1 MTEPEISNNNDKDGR
16 NGRRLFRFTIFVL
29 VLDVVVSVLIMS
41 PLLPW
46 VRTHED
52 LNPKKFVFSSSLKDL
67 LLLCWLRVLSSIIAF
82 LYSFLKGE
90 VRPEYPFDIL
100 HPNGTKKSQEELD
113 QESLEQPFRVWFG
126 NYVNRAAFPTEF
138 LSLITTIVSVVK
150 CLVRLNLEIGI
161 LRDAVPLHPM
171 YWCAIVFASVVSLV
185 EYSCCDRVVVL
196 LSKWGQEDRESEQGG
211 NPRSFLRQISSQLS
225 LPLLANDSLTDDDEN
240 RNDED
245 EEGQQSQSQ
254 QNDENVAGVSDLDSN
269 YKASWTD
276 LIMLCSPDAFLI
288 LIAFIFLI
296 LAAAA
301 QIMIPYF
308 TGAILDALEKAYSGN
323 NDDDDHG
330 GGHDSITDVPGF
342 ISNVKK
348 LIVVS
353 ILGGVFSGVRGSI
366 FTVVGGRVNVRMRLR
381 LMDSLLT
388 QEQGFYDVT
397 KTGDI
402 TSRLSSDTTLVGDQV
417 TLNVNVFLRR

>member
-1 MTEPEISNNNDKDGR
+1 MTDPDSNNSEKDGR
-16 NGRRLFRFTIFVL
+16 NGRRLLRFTVFAL
-29 VLDVVVSVLIMS
+29 VLDVVVSVLFMS

-46 VRTHED
+46 VRIHED
-52 LNPKKFVFSSSLKDL
+52 LNPKKYVFSSSLKDL
-67 LLLCWLRVLSSIIAF
+67 LLLCWLRVLSSSIAF
-82 LYSFLKGE
+82 LFAYLKGE
-90 VRPEYPFDIL
+90 VRPEYPFDIH

-113 QESLEQPFRVWFG
+113 EEFLEQPFRVWFG
-126 NYVNRAAFPTEF
+126 NYIHRAAFPTEF

-161 LRDAVPLHPM
+161 LRDALPLHPM
-171 YWCAIVFASVVSLV
+171 YWCAISFASVMSLL